1 MEKLAVGSVFKQ
13 PLNFYTIYSMNVIHQ
28 RRLLWL
34 VFARVLGLARRN
46 PYGTAQTPGF
56 LRSLL
61 LAQTL
66 EMKLEEVVSLYVI
79 KYIYVMPM

>member
-1 MEKLAVGSVFKQ
+1 MEKLVGGNVFNR
-13 PLNFYTIYSMNVIHQ
+13 PLNFCTIYSMNAIHQ

-34 VFARVLGLARRN
+34 VFARVLGLAQRN
-46 PYGTAQTPGF
+46 PYGTVQTPGF

-79 KYIYVMPM
+79 QYIYVMSL